1 MSYEEKLSALSQL
14 IAFARVTET
23 INEAEYKFLLLI
35 ANQIGLDKNTLDKL
49 LETPY
54 PHVNIQTESQRIVQF
69 HRLLLL
75 MTVDQHISPKEL
87 SKIHQLGLKMGL
99 NILAIDKTLEVMKQ
113 YKNNNIPPDVL
124 LNIFK
129 TYYN

>member
-14 IAFARVTET
+14 ISLAKVTAD
-23 INEAEYKFLLLI
+23 INDAEYKFLLII
-35 ANQIGLDKNTLDKL
+35 AKQIGVDKAAFDKL
-49 LETPY
+49 LDTPH
-54 PHVNIQTESQRIVQF
+54 PHVNILTESQRIVQL
-69 HRLLLL
+69 HRLILL
-75 MTVDQHISPKEL
+75 MNVDQHITPEEL

-113 YKNNNIPPDVL
+113 YDNNNIPPDVL